1 MNLFSLK
8 NLALL
13 YIIQLSALFES
24 KFIEIKTLSSGKY
37 FILFSKE
44 ASIYN
49 NDFTKNKQLFTF
61 NEIQNNYF

>member
-49 NDFTKNKQLFTF
+49 NDFTKNKQLFT
-61 NEIQNNYF
+61 